1 MDFFLVASSRPFN
14 DSNCD
19 IFLCSSR
26 FLYLPPTPTYN
37 DDVATFFC
45 HIIWSGRLAFDMGYI
60 SVYTCVAL
68 TIERWFA
75 VVKPTTYCS
84 AKTRHAVY
92 AVVLVWFIGPAVNC
106 STYFRIKYDVPEK
119 QCTWTKSPFANEELP
134 WIALTVQSIIP
145 YTAMVVLYGHI
156 YYTLKRL
163 PRLTSNRDIQ
173 LRRIT
178 VVALLACSALI
189 VGWVPGR
196 VTFMLTKFGHL
207 DANGSIHFTCVM
219 ITFLNSCV
227 NPFLYGIYS
236 PAFRAEYKE
245 VFRYYYRKTVNVF
258 QQHSQHE
265 KAEQVQ
271 VANSVKPASRKS
283 VSKNSVKITSEQK
296 ESVITTPNQRHEE
309 NVQNLVKY
317 ELNKG
322 YFLGEDQ
329 AADPN
334 TTIALKPA
342 PSRNKVAKNMSN
354 QFESKDL

>member
-1 MDFFLVASSRPFN
+1 MRIILTYL
-14 DSNCD
+14 
-19 IFLCSSR
+19 LCSSR

-37 DDVATFFC
+37 DDAATFFC
-45 HIIWSGRLAFDMGYI
+45 HIIWSGRLPFDMGYI

-75 VVKPTTYCS
+75 VVKPTTYRS
-84 AKTRHAVY
+84 VKTRHAVY

-106 STYFRIKYDVPEK
+106 STYFRIKYDVAEK
-119 QCTWTKSPFANEELP
+119 QCAWTQIPFANEELP
-134 WIALTVQSIIP
+134 WISLAVQSIIP

-156 YYTLKRL
+156 YYTMKRL
-163 PRLTSNRDIQ
+163 PRLSSNRDIQ

-258 QQHSQHE
+258 QHSQLE

-271 VANSVKPASRKS
+271 AANSVKTASRKS
-283 VSKNSVKITSEQK
+283 VSTNSVKIKSEQK
-296 ESVITTPNQRHEE
+296 ESVIITPTQRHEE
-309 NVQNLVKY
+309 NLQNLVKY

-329 AADPN
+329 AGNPN
-334 TTIALKPA
+334 VAIALKPA
-342 PSRNKVAKNMSN
+342 HSRNELAENTSN
-354 QFESKDL
+354 ECESKDL

>member
-1 MDFFLVASSRPFN
+1 
-14 DSNCD
+14 
-19 IFLCSSR
+19 
-26 FLYLPPTPTYN
+26 
-37 DDVATFFC
+37 
-45 HIIWSGRLAFDMGYI
+45 MGYI

-75 VVKPTTYCS
+75 VVKPNTYRS
-84 AKTRHAVY
+84 VKTRHAVY
-92 AVVLVWFIGPAVNC
+92 AVILVWFIGPAVNC
-106 STYFRIKYDVPEK
+106 STYFRIKYDVAKK
-119 QCTWTKSPFANEELP
+119 QCAWTKSPFANEELP

-145 YTAMVVLYGHI
+145 YTTMVVLYSHI

-207 DANGSIHFTCVM
+207 DANGSVHFTCVM

-258 QQHSQHE
+258 QHSQHE

-271 VANSVKPASRKS
+271 AKSVKRASHKI
-283 VSKNSVKITSEQK
+283 VNSAKIKSEQN
-296 ESVITTPNQRHEE
+296 ESATRDLRNSA
-309 NVQNLVKY
+309 KC

-322 YFLGEDQ
+322 FLKGEDPP
-329 AADPN
+329 ADPN
-334 TTIALKPA
+334 FAIPPKLA
-342 PSRNKVAKNMSN
+342 PCRNELAENTSKEC
-354 QFESKDL
+354 ESKDL

>member
-1 MDFFLVASSRPFN
+1 
-14 DSNCD
+14 
-19 IFLCSSR
+19 
-26 FLYLPPTPTYN
+26 
-37 DDVATFFC
+37 
-45 HIIWSGRLAFDMGYI
+45 MGYI

-75 VVKPTTYCS
+75 VVKPNTYRS
-84 AKTRHAVY
+84 VKTRHAVY
-92 AVVLVWFIGPAVNC
+92 AVILVWFIGPAVNC
-106 STYFRIKYDVPEK
+106 STYFRIKYDVAKK
-119 QCTWTKSPFANEELP
+119 QCAWTKSPFANEELP

-145 YTAMVVLYGHI
+145 YTTMVVLYSHI

-207 DANGSIHFTCVM
+207 DANGSVHFTCVM

-236 PAFRAEYKE
+236 PAFRAGYKE

-258 QQHSQHE
+258 QHSQHE

-271 VANSVKPASRKS
+271 AKSVERASHKIVNSAKIKSEQNKSATRGLRDSVKC
-283 VSKNSVKITSEQK
+283 
-296 ESVITTPNQRHEE
+296 
-309 NVQNLVKY
+309 

-322 YFLGEDQ
+322 FLKGEDPP
-329 AADPN
+329 ADSNFAILPKLAPCRNEFAEN
-334 TTIALKPA
+334 T
-342 PSRNKVAKNMSN
+342 SEEC
-354 QFESKDL
+354 ESKDL

>member
-1 MDFFLVASSRPFN
+1 M
-14 DSNCD
+14 
-19 IFLCSSR
+19 
-26 FLYLPPTPTYN
+26 
-37 DDVATFFC
+37 
-45 HIIWSGRLAFDMGYI
+45 
-60 SVYTCVAL
+60 
-68 TIERWFA
+68 
-75 VVKPTTYCS
+75 
-84 AKTRHAVY
+84 Y
-92 AVVLVWFIGPAVNC
+92 AVILVWFIGPAVNC
-106 STYFRIKYDVPEK
+106 STYFRIKYDVAKK
-119 QCTWTKSPFANEELP
+119 QCAWTKSPFANEELP

-145 YTAMVVLYGHI
+145 YTTMVVLYSHI

-207 DANGSIHFTCVM
+207 DANGSVHFTCVM

-258 QQHSQHE
+258 QHSQHE

-271 VANSVKPASRKS
+271 AKSVKRASHKI
-283 VSKNSVKITSEQK
+283 VNSAKIKSEQN
-296 ESVITTPNQRHEE
+296 ESATRDLRNSA
-309 NVQNLVKY
+309 KC

-322 YFLGEDQ
+322 FLKGEDPP
-329 AADPN
+329 ADTNFAIPPKLAPCRNELAEN
-334 TTIALKPA
+334 TSKEC
-342 PSRNKVAKNMSN
+342 
-354 QFESKDL
+354 ESKDL